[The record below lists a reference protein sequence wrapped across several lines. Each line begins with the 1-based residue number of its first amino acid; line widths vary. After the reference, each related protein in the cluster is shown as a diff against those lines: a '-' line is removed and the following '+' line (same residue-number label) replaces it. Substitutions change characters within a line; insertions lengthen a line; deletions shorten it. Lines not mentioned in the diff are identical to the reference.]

1 MNHLCTALAQRGIAV
16 WVDRN
21 IQGGVAWEPD
31 IQSGLDH
38 CRVLAAILSPRV
50 VESSYV
56 VNEVKRAWTL
66 QKPVIPILM
75 EPCNLPPSL
84 QSLASVQ
91 YVDLWSDFRA
101 GLDRLLQSLASNG
114 IYGTGT
120 PVMPAPA
127 PAEPVSSE
135 LLNVVKGNWITDLR
149 FHGGPLQLNVSIG
162 LHNDPNF
169 LGMVHVQAQNSPY
182 MPFAAAMPI
191 MYPYRGFWSVNGR
204 ELFLTGN
211 YTDVSTGAGTPF
223 SFTTYFSRINPQQLD
238 GFTIPDW
245 FACVWRQGY
254 R

>member
-1 MNHLCTALAQRGIAV
+1 VNHLCTALAERGIAV

-21 IQGGVAWEPD
+21 IEGGLAWEPD
-31 IQSGLDH
+31 IQSGLDN
-38 CRVLAAILSPRV
+38 CRVLTAIMSPRV

-56 VNEVKRAWTL
+56 VKEVKRAWAL
-66 QKPVIPILM
+66 QKPVIPVLM

-91 YVDLWSDFRA
+91 YIDLWGDFRA
-101 GLDRLLQSLASNG
+101 GVDRLLQSLASNG
-114 IYGTGT
+114 IYGGT
-120 PVMPAPA
+120 VPVMPAPA
-127 PAEPVSSE
+127 PSEPVSSE

-169 LGMVHVQAQNSPY
+169 LGMIHVQAQNSPY
-182 MPFAAAMPI
+182 MPFAAAIPM

-204 ELFLTGN
+204 ELFLSGS
-211 YTDVSTGAGTPF
+211 YSDVSTGAGTPF

-245 FACVWRQGY
+245 FSCVWRPGY